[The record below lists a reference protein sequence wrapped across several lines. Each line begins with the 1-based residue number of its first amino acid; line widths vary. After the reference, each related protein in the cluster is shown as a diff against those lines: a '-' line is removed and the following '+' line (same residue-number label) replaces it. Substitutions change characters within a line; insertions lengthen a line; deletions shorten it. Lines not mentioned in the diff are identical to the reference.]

1 MPRRRTLAVALG
13 AAVLVVGSAAGGG
26 WFVFGMD
33 HESPGDCGL
42 GTGGV
47 FLITSEAANGSVD
60 TPADARAVIDRAFDG
75 NHSLLT
81 TRAVNESRYEY
92 HPTDDIDPEFRAA
105 VRQRKFEPDTRL
117 YYFLPTD
124 DPTAF
129 TAYDETLL
137 VTPVGELYGV
147 HVGAC

>member
-1 MPRRRTLAVALG
+1 MAHHACSKRITIRV
-13 AAVLVVGSAAGGG
+13 
-26 WFVFGMD
+26 
-33 HESPGDCGL
+33 SP
-42 GTGGV
+42 
-47 FLITSEAANGSVD
+47 
-60 TPADARAVIDRAFDG
+60 P
-75 NHSLLT
+75 
-81 TRAVNESRYEY
+81 
-92 HPTDDIDPEFRAA
+92 DDIDPEFRAA